1 VHGSGV
7 IPRVQAMELFC
18 RSEQEPNPDSRIVL
32 DRERD
37 ALGLR
42 RARLAWR
49 LSERDRRTVVAMAE
63 LLSAEFARLGVGEVV
78 RPPWLAEKD
87 GWPETLYGG
96 PHHTGTTRMADDPHA
111 GVVDRDSRMHGIDN
125 LYVTGPSVF
134 PTGGYA
140 NPGLTTVAM
149 ALRLADHLRNAV
161 AAT

>member
-1 VHGSGV
+1 
-7 IPRVQAMELFC
+7 MELFC

-49 LSERDRRTVVAMAE
+49 LGERDRRTVVAMAE

-149 ALRLADHLRNAV
+149 AFRLADHLRQAV
-161 AAT
+161 AAR